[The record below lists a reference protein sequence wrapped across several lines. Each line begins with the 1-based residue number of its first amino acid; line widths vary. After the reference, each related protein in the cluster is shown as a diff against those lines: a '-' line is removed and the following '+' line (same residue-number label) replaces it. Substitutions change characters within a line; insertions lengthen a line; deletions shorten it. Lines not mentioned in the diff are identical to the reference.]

1 MTKDES
7 LDKIRN
13 IFNQWG
19 KDLRDSEKTYKRID
33 DIRESLMNARTTE
46 EVNEIAEANIQFIDH
61 MGMWNTVNM
70 AKRRI
75 LAIRRECNLSFKNQ
89 LN

>member
-19 KDLRDSEKTYKRID
+19 KDLRDAEKTYKRID

-46 EVNEIAEANIQFIDH
+46 EINEIAEVNIQFIDR
-61 MGMWNTVNM
+61 MGLWNTVNM

>member
-19 KDLRDSEKTYKRID
+19 KDLRDAEKTYKRID
-33 DIRESLMNARTTE
+33 DIRKSLMNAQTTF
-46 EVNEIAEANIQFIDH
+46 EVDEIAKVNIQFIDC